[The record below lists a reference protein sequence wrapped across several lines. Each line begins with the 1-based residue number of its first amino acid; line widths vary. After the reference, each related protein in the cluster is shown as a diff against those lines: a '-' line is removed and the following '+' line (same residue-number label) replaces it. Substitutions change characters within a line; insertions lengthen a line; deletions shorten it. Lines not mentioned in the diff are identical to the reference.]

1 MLPQASAGCYPVNMG
16 SCVPQGIKVVK
27 VVKGCKG
34 FILWKKT
41 QGAIGFEIWKKL
53 KNYKQKRSTELN
65 LDVQ

>member
-1 MLPQASAGCYPVNMG
+1 ME
-16 SCVPQGIKVVK
+16 
-27 VVKGCKG
+27 
-34 FILWKKT
+34 KT